1 MNQDISVTT
10 NQTKVISLGSL
21 LLNPKSNKN
30 MKRDIILA
38 GVGGQ
43 GILSIATV
51 IGDAALNEGLYLKQ
65 AEVHGMSQRGGDV
78 QSNLRLS
85 SEPIYSD
92 LIPKGGAD
100 LIISLEPMEAL
111 RYLPYL
117 KEDGWIVTSSKPF
130 VNIPNYPDVEEVI
143 KHIEAI
149 PHHVLLDVETL
160 AKEAGAP
167 AQAANMVLLGAA
179 IPMLGIDHDKIVEGV
194 KRIFARKGEAVV
206 AANLA
211 AIEAGYENV
220 NSSTL
225 WKLYGTQW

>member
-1 MNQDISVTT
+1 
-10 NQTKVISLGSL
+10 
-21 LLNPKSNKN
+21 

-92 LIPKGGAD
+92 LISKGGAD

-117 KEDGWIVTSSKPF
+117 KEDGWIVTSNKPF
-130 VNIPNYPDVEEVI
+130 VNIPNYPEIEDVLAHV
-143 KHIEAI
+143 KAI
-149 PHHVLLDVETL
+149 SHHVLLDVETL

-179 IPMLGIDHDKIVEGV
+179 IPMLGIDHDKIIAGV
-194 KRIFARKGEAVV
+194 KRIFARKGEAIV
-206 AANLA
+206 AANVA
-211 AIEAGYENV
+211 AIEAGFRA
-220 NSSTL
+220 S
-225 WKLYGTQW
+225 K

>member
-1 MNQDISVTT
+1 
-10 NQTKVISLGSL
+10 
-21 LLNPKSNKN
+21 
-30 MKRDIILA
+30 MKKDIILA

-51 IGDAALNEGLYLKQ
+51 IGEAALQEGLYLKQ

-85 SEPIYSD
+85 SEPIMSD

-111 RYLPYL
+111 RYVEYL
-117 KEDGWIVTSSKPF
+117 KPDGWIVTSCVPF
-130 VNIPNYPDVEEVI
+130 LNIPNYPELEQVLARVR
-143 KHIEAI
+143 AYA
-149 PHHVLLDVETL
+149 HHVLLDVEAL

-179 IPMLGIDHDKIVEGV
+179 IPMLGIEHDKMIAGV
-194 KRIFARKGEAVV
+194 ARVFARKGEAVV
-206 AANLA
+206 NTNINAV
-211 AIEAGYENV
+211 EKGYAFSV
-220 NSSTL
+220 R
-225 WKLYGTQW
+225 